1 MFQKDFSAIS
11 TATPETLWPQ
21 YADVSRWKTW
31 DEAVSNVTLDGA
43 FVIGARGTLTLHG
56 KPTLDFVLTE
66 VTPNVSFSDETK
78 VGPMTVRFTHT
89 LERLTGGTKVTH
101 RVSIDGPGADQL
113 GANMH
118 VQQSVDTLARL
129 GTKQTPLTLGGVI
142 LYTPDV
148 TAKVAFYEKAFGLET
163 ASRAPGDVYVQMKGA
178 VPLAFSKESFV
189 ETMLPLAP
197 RPSRPT
203 EAPAAAEMMLIVVDV
218 KAAFDRAV
226 KAGATPLVAPVT
238 KPWGQVV
245 AYVRDLDGAL
255 VELCTPWS

>member
-1 MFQKDFSAIS
+1 MFQKDFSALS

-43 FVIGARGTLTLHG
+43 FVTGARGTLTMHG

-113 GANMH
+113 GANLH

-129 GTKQTPLTLGGVI
+129 GTKQTPVTLGGVI

-148 TAKVAFYEKAFGLET
+148 TAKVAFYEQAFGLET

-203 EAPAAAEMMLIVVDV
+203 EAPAAAELMLVFVDV
-218 KAAFDRAV
+218 KAAFERAV
-226 KAGATPLVAPVT
+226 KAGAAPLVAPVT